1 METVFRIGLVIGMF
15 VCGRLCADVRMP
27 SVFSDNMVL
36 QQGRPVTVR
45 GWAEPSEKVTVEF
58 AGQRVGTVADQT
70 GKWSLVLKPLRQSA
84 EAQEMRV
91 AGKNTLVIKNVLVG
105 DVWLASG
112 QSNMEMRLKQAADAA
127 AEIKA
132 ADYPSIRFFMV
143 KTEVAPTP
151 KEDCKGEW
159 RVCSPDKAEVF
170 SAAAYFFA
178 RELHQKYRLPMG
190 IINSAVGASPCQAW
204 TPAEVLLADK
214 SLPQPADLAPENY
227 ADMKTY
233 VAFRNATYDRHAVV
247 DTGVK
252 PECLD
257 WAKPELDTSD
267 WRNFTAPS
275 SIESQGWPST
285 VPSGFAKS
293 RILSPAGRDLKL
305 HLGPIATTTRLCER

>member
-36 QQGRPVTVR
+36 QRDRPVTVR

-151 KEDCKGEW
+151 KEDCEGEW
-159 RVCSPDKAEVF
+159 RICAPDKAGR
-170 SAAAYFFA
+170 SRRRLLLA
-178 RELHQKYRLPMG
+178 RELHQKYGSRWDHQQRGRREPVPGLD
-190 IINSAVGASPCQAW
+190 ARRGAARRQE
-204 TPAEVLLADK
+204 PA
-214 SLPQPADLAPENY
+214 QPADLHP
-227 ADMKTY
+227 
-233 VAFRNATYDRHAVV
+233 
-247 DTGVK
+247 
-252 PECLD
+252 
-257 WAKPELDTSD
+257 
-267 WRNFTAPS
+267 
-275 SIESQGWPST
+275 
-285 VPSGFAKS
+285 
-293 RILSPAGRDLKL
+293 RI
-305 HLGPIATTTRLCER
+305 TRT